1 VVVDSIL
8 NIGLHKII
16 LIDCTEEFVCI
27 LNESNELLV
36 YHNNEM
42 SSIEGGTF
50 PDRIVSIHIVQ

>member
-1 VVVDSIL
+1 M
-8 NIGLHKII
+8 
-16 LIDCTEEFVCI
+16 CI

-42 SSIEGGTF
+42 SSIEDGTF